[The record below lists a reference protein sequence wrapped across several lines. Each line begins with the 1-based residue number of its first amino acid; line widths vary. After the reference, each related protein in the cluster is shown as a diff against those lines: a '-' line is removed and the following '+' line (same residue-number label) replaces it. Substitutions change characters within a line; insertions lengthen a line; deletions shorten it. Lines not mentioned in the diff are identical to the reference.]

1 MRVVHPFGLVPPA
14 VGIASKPLPR
24 AIAGISNN
32 SSLLLAVIRRFCWL
46 FLAVIFSPLLS
57 KLQGFCGRDRGAWLF
72 FVG

>member
-1 MRVVHPFGLVPPA
+1 MRVVNPFGLVPPA
-14 VGIASKPLPR
+14 VGIASKPR

-32 SSLLLAVIRRFCWL
+32 CSLSLAVIRRFCWL